1 MTDLAMSRD
10 LEMEQSARKGA
21 AARRMRKIRDFALI
35 GTASVFVLFFV
46 LLPFYWMLKSSFQTN
61 AEILAAPPLWFP
73 TEFTLFAYERA
84 LRLIPFIRY
93 MGNSLFVSVIAAAIS
108 TILSTSAAY
117 VIARHRFRGVTII
130 LSVILF
136 TQLIPAIT
144 RTFPIYFLIQGLGLI
159 NNYIGLI
166 IAYVGFSIPFAV
178 LMLQGYFQTSCP
190 PELEEAGLIDGCT
203 WFSAFLRI
211 VLPVSLP
218 GIAAISIFTF
228 LGAWNDF
235 LWASL
240 LLNQGEMKTIQ
251 VGLRD
256 FIGEFGLSQANVF
269 MAACTMAA
277 IPSLLMFRFLQRW
290 MVSGIAAG
298 SVKG

>member
-1 MTDLAMSRD
+1 MEFENTKSLAIER
-10 LEMEQSARKGA
+10 SARQA
-21 AARRMRKIRDFALI
+21 ATDKQMRKLRDFVLI
-35 GTASVFVLFFV
+35 GTASAFVLFFI

-61 AEILAAPPLWFP
+61 TEILTAPPLWFP
-73 TEFTLFAYERA
+73 QQFTLDSYARA

-93 MGNSLFVSVIAAAIS
+93 MGNSLFVSVITAVISTMLAAA
-108 TILSTSAAY
+108 AAY
-117 VIARHRFRGVTII
+117 VVARHRFPGVTII

-136 TQLIPAIT
+136 TQLIPGIT

-166 IAYVGFSIPFAV
+166 VAYVGFSIPYAV

-203 WFSAFLRI
+203 WFSAFIRI

-218 GIAAISIFTF
+218 GIAAIAIFTF

-240 LLNQGEMKTIQ
+240 LLNQGQMKTIQ

-256 FIGEFGLSQANVF
+256 FIGEFGLSRANVF
-269 MAACTMAA
+269 MAACTMAT
-277 IPSLLMFRFLQRW
+277 IPSLMMFRFLQRW

>member
-1 MTDLAMSRD
+1 MDIANSKTF
-10 LEMEQSARKGA
+10 EIEQSARKA
-21 AARRMRKIRDFALI
+21 AASRRLRKIRDFVLI
-35 GTASVFVLFFV
+35 GTASVFVLFFI
-46 LLPFYWMLKSSFQTN
+46 LLPFYWMLKSALQTN
-61 AEILAAPPLWFP
+61 TEILAAPPLWFP
-73 TEFTLFAYERA
+73 QQFTLDSFQRA
-84 LRLIPFIRY
+84 LRLIPFLRY
-93 MGNSLFVSVIAAAIS
+93 MGNSLFVSVTTAVVSTMLAA
-108 TILSTSAAY
+108 SAAY
-117 VIARHRFRGVTII
+117 VLARHRFPGITII

-136 TQLIPAIT
+136 TQLIPGIT
-144 RTFPIYFLIQGLGLI
+144 RTFPIYFLIQRLGLI

-166 IAYVGFSIPFAV
+166 VAYVGFSIPYAV

-240 LLNQGEMKTIQ
+240 LLNQGQMKTIQ

-256 FIGEFGLSQANVF
+256 FIGEFGLSRANTF
-269 MAACTMAA
+269 MAACTMAT
-277 IPSLLMFRFLQRW
+277 IPSMLMFSFLQRW
-290 MVSGIAAG
+290 MVSGIATG

>member
-1 MTDLAMSRD
+1 MDLANSSTAQV
-10 LEMEQSARKGA
+10 EHSAQQA
-21 AARRMRKIRDFALI
+21 AAAKRMRKIRNAILI
-35 GTASVFVLFFV
+35 GIASVFVLFFI

-61 AEILAAPPLWFP
+61 SEILMAPPVWFP
-73 TEFTLFAYERA
+73 QEPTMDAYSRA
-84 LRLIPFIRY
+84 LRLIPFLRY
-93 MGNSLFVSVIAAAIS
+93 MANSLFVSVTTAVIS
-108 TILSTSAAY
+108 TLLAASAAY
-117 VIARHRFRGVTII
+117 VLARHRFPGVTII
-130 LSVILF
+130 LGVILF
-136 TQLIPAIT
+136 TQLIPGIT
-144 RTFPIYFLIQGLGLI
+144 RTFPIYFLIQRLGLI

-166 IAYVGFSIPFAV
+166 VAYIGFSIPYAV

-203 WFSAFLRI
+203 WFTAFLRI

-235 LWASL
+235 MWASL
-240 LLNQGEMKTIQ
+240 LLNQGAMKTIQ

-256 FIGEFGLSQANVF
+256 FIGEFGLSRANAF
-269 MAACTMAA
+269 MAACTMAT
-277 IPSLLMFRFLQRW
+277 IPSLLMFSFLQRW
-290 MVSGIAAG
+290 MVSGIASG

>member
-1 MTDLAMSRD
+1 MDIVNPLNAI
-10 LEMEQSARKGA
+10 EISAKRAEHDK
-21 AARRMRKIRDFALI
+21 RMRKFRDAALI
-35 GTASVFVLFFV
+35 SVSSVFILFFI
-46 LLPFYWMLKSSFQTN
+46 LLPFFWMIKSSFQTN
-61 AEILAAPPLWFP
+61 TEILAAPPLWLP
-73 TEFTLFAYERA
+73 SEFTLDAYARA
-84 LRLIPFIRY
+84 LKLIPFGRY
-93 MGNSLFVSVIAAAIS
+93 MLNSLFVSVTTAIVS
-108 TILSTSAAY
+108 TLLAGAAAY
-117 VIARHRFRGVTII
+117 VLARHRFPGATII
-130 LSVILF
+130 LAVILF
-136 TQLIPAIT
+136 TQLIPGIT
-144 RTFPIYFLIQGLGLI
+144 RTFPIYFLIQRLGLI

-166 IAYVGFSIPFAV
+166 VAYVGFSIPYAV

-203 WFSAFLRI
+203 WFSAFTRI

-240 LLNQGEMKTIQ
+240 LLNQGAMKTIQ

-256 FIGEFGLSQANVF
+256 FIGEFGLSRANAF
-269 MAACTMAA
+269 MAACTMAT

-290 MVSGIAAG
+290 MVSGISAG

>member
-1 MTDLAMSRD
+1 M
-10 LEMEQSARKGA
+10 
-21 AARRMRKIRDFALI
+21 
-35 GTASVFVLFFV
+35 
-46 LLPFYWMLKSSFQTN
+46 
-61 AEILAAPPLWFP
+61 
-73 TEFTLFAYERA
+73 AY
-84 LRLIPFIRY
+84 I
-93 MGNSLFVSVIAAAIS
+93 
-108 TILSTSAAY
+108 
-117 VIARHRFRGVTII
+117 
-130 LSVILF
+130 
-136 TQLIPAIT
+136 
-144 RTFPIYFLIQGLGLI
+144 
-159 NNYIGLI
+159 
-166 IAYVGFSIPFAV
+166 GFSIPYAV

-240 LLNQGEMKTIQ
+240 LLNQGTMKTIQ

-256 FIGEFGLSQANVF
+256 FIGEFGLSRANAF
-269 MAACTMAA
+269 MAACTMAT
-277 IPSLLMFRFLQRW
+277 IPSLLMFSFLQRW
-290 MVSGIAAG
+290 MVSGIASG